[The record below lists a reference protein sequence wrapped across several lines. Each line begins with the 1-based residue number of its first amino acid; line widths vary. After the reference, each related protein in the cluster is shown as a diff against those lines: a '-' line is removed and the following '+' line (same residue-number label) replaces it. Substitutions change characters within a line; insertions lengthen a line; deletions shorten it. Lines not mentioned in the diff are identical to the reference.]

1 MSVRHPPWRASL
13 ERPSALRPAGAAP
26 CRDPALLPARVR
38 VRVRGLML
46 ALALA
51 VVLMLM
57 LVLALRLLLM
67 RHTGAGLH
75 VDEAQY
81 WLWSRELQ
89 WGYHSKPPGI
99 AALIAWSTALWG
111 DEVIGVRALAMA
123 CHPLAAAVLWRLAHD
138 SAAGAAGRGRDSADA
153 RRAGHWT
160 LALFLCSPL
169 SGLLGLVATT
179 DAPLLLC
186 WSAALLAL
194 WHLVQGGPGARS
206 GQAGAGAGAGA
217 TGPGPGRAVP
227 PPSPASTTTHAA
239 APTLPA
245 NHLHT
250 LAAGIALALAVGLGL
265 LSKYTMVAFLPG
277 ALAWAAWAGGAPALR
292 RVALAMGGAL
302 LVFAPHLGWNLA
314 SGMATWQHTVA
325 STVDVAPP
333 GDRSLPRRV
342 AELLAAQWLLFGPV
356 AGTIAL
362 SAALGAWRKR
372 PPHAGR
378 VGRVGWV
385 GGVGGAGRSAWPD
398 RRTAAEQASGLLWF
412 SALPLLLAGLSMAVR
427 GRFEVNWIAPLH
439 LMAALALGRWLAAA
453 PTVTQRRSAVALG
466 LQALLVILLA
476 ALPALVQA
484 WRPGHFPPPALDA
497 WARMRGW
504 NDALD
509 RLRPSLPPTSGD
521 GQRPRI
527 LGSDRHLLA
536 HTAWRWRDLHPHL
549 IAADV
554 DGRPDHHFERV
565 CPWQRAL
572 RAGESALLLSQ
583 ARPPARWAAA
593 FDRITPLAD
602 VQVER
607 SAGRRLTLRL
617 ALGTGFRPDAAVDDP
632 RLLPAPDDHRRC
644 P

>member
-1 MSVRHPPWRASL
+1 VSVRHAPWRASL

-38 VRVRGLML
+38 GLT
-46 ALALA
+46 LALA
-51 VVLMLM
+51 VVLM

-138 SAAGAAGRGRDSADA
+138 SAAGAAGRGRDSAGA
-153 RRAGHWT
+153 RRAGHWA

-186 WSAALLAL
+186 WSVALLAL
-194 WHLVQGGPGARS
+194 WHLVQGGP
-206 GQAGAGAGAGA
+206 AGA
-217 TGPGPGRAVP
+217 TA
-227 PPSPASTTTHAA
+227 
-239 APTLPA
+239 PA

-250 LAAGIALALAVGLGL
+250 RAAGIALALAVGLGL

-292 RVALAMGGAL
+292 RVALALGGAL

-362 SAALGAWRKR
+362 SAALGAWRRR

-378 VGRVGWV
+378 AGWA
-385 GGVGGAGRSAWPD
+385 GWADRAGGAGRSAWPD

-536 HTAWRWRDLHPHL
+536 HTAWRWRDLHPQL

-583 ARPPARWAAA
+583 AQPPARWATA